1 MSDAKR
7 ARTEKARPICI
18 AVHGGAWSIPEAQ
31 TQRNLDGCEVAAA
44 AGYEVLRRGGT
55 ALDAVEAAVRSLEA
69 DDSFNSGRGCSLNEK
84 GEPECDAMVMEGG
97 SLRCGAVAGVQ
108 RVHPMSLA
116 RLVMEK
122 TEHVL
127 LISEG
132 AMDFARKEMGPD
144 PAREE
149 LVTPG
154 AEEEWRNWKDYR
166 SNVAGLF
173 AEPDKQKGHDTV
185 GCVALDASGD
195 VACGTSTGGVV
206 GKLKGRV
213 GDSPLVGSGGYADN
227 EVGAVSTTGHGE
239 AIARVTLARLALW
252 NLNAGKVPKE
262 AAREALETMKHR
274 CGAHGGGCGGLI
286 MISKSG
292 DFTAQFTTRRMV
304 WASQKGTVDCEGVK
318 QRAIDEPSSS

>member
-1 MSDAKR
+1 
-7 ARTEKARPICI
+7 
-18 AVHGGAWSIPEAQ
+18 V
-31 TQRNLDGCEVAAA
+31 A
-44 AGYEVLRRGGT
+44 AGYEVLCKGGT
-55 ALDAVEAAVRSLEA
+55 ALDAVEAAVRALEA
-69 DDSFNSGRGCSLNEK
+69 DDSFNSGRGCSLNER
-84 GEPECDAMVMEGG
+84 GEAECDAMIMEGG
-97 SLRCGAVAGVQ
+97 LLRCGAVAGVQ
-108 RVHPMSLA
+108 RVHPISLA

-132 AMDFARKEMGPD
+132 AMDFARKELGPD

-149 LVTPG
+149 LITPE
-154 AEEEWRNWKDYR
+154 AEEEWRTWKDYR

-173 AEPDKQKGHDTV
+173 AEKDQQKGHDTV
-185 GCVALDASGD
+185 GCVALDASGGM
-195 VACGTSTGGVV
+195 ACGTSTGGVV

-252 NLNAGKVPKE
+252 NLGAGKAPKE
-262 AAREALETMKHR
+262 AAHEALATMKQR
-274 CGAHGGGCGGLI
+274 CGAQGGGCGGLI
-286 MISKSG
+286 MVSKNG

-304 WASQKGTVDCEGVK
+304 WASQKGTVGCEGIK